1 MLVAEILSCIEGST
15 MRQRTSSTVRRVGA
29 LVAAGLLIAACGG
42 DDGGVVPAE
51 TTPAPPSD
59 TGSPDTSAPDTQA
72 PSSGAV
78 GTLADVES
86 AAIQIEA
93 EGTFVDPVE
102 GELLNAAGRGSG
114 FFIDPSGIA
123 VTNNHVVTGAALLKV
138 FVPGEDQPR
147 NAKVLGVSECSDL
160 AVIDVD
166 VEGVPFLEWYAG
178 SIDTGLDIY
187 AAGYPLGDPEYTL
200 QEGII
205 SKADAD
211 GETPWASIDRV
222 LEHTAASL
230 PGNSGGPIITADGQ
244 VVGVHYAS
252 NDAGQRFA
260 IAGDLAQPIVEQ
272 LRAGQN
278 VDSIGINGEAIL
290 GDGFSGIWVAS
301 VESGSPAD
309 ESGIE
314 PGDLLTRMEGLLLAT
329 DGTMSDYCDILR
341 SNDPDDVL
349 SIEVYRTGTDEV
361 LKGQL
366 NGDPLEVVTSL
377 AAEVDTED
385 TGADDTGY
393 TDYVTITDD
402 SGLIQV
408 SVPAEWNDV
417 NGTPWTV
424 EGTEV
429 GPGVSASTDLAG
441 FFETWGVPGV
451 FVGASALLGIT
462 PDQYLDGVD
471 YSGSCTYEGR
481 QPYDDGLY
489 VGSYDYY
496 SGCGDSGAT
505 FIVVAAEPADGS
517 FLVVVNVQALTQAD
531 LVAADEVFATFQVVG
546 DLGG

>member
-1 MLVAEILSCIEGST
+1 
-15 MRQRTSSTVRRVGA
+15 MRQRQLPTLRRFGA
-29 LVAAGLLIAACGG
+29 LVTAGLLLAACGG
-42 DDGGVVPAE
+42 DDGVLPVSSTSAPA
-51 TTPAPPSD
+51 D
-59 TGSPDTSAPDTQA
+59 TASSDTSAPSTEA
-72 PSSGAV
+72 PADGAV
-78 GTLADVES
+78 SSLADVEN
-86 AAIQIEA
+86 ATIQIEA
-93 EGTFVDPVE
+93 EGTFIDPEE

-114 FFIDPSGIA
+114 FFIDSSGIA

-138 FVPGEDQPR
+138 FVPGEDRPR

-166 VEGVPFLEWYAG
+166 VDDVPFLAWYDG
-178 SIDTGLDIY
+178 EIDTGLDIY

-200 QEGII
+200 QEGIV

-211 GETPWASIDRV
+211 GETQWASIDRV

-230 PGNSGGPIITADGQ
+230 PGNSGGPIITGDGQ

-252 NDAGQRFA
+252 NSAGQRFA
-260 IAGDLAQPIVEQ
+260 IAGDLARPIVEQ
-272 LRAGQN
+272 LRAGEN
-278 VDSIGINGEAIL
+278 VDSIGINGEALL

-309 ESGIE
+309 AAGVE

-329 DGTMSDYCDILR
+329 DGTMADYCDILR
-341 SNDPDDVL
+341 SNDPSDVL
-349 SIEVYRTGTDEV
+349 GIEVYRPGTDEV

-377 AAEVDTED
+377 ATEIDTED
-385 TGADDTGY
+385 DSSPEPGY
-393 TDYVTITDD
+393 AEYVTITDD

-408 SVPAEWNDV
+408 SVPAEWADV
-417 NGTPWTV
+417 NGTPWLI
-424 EGTEV
+424 EGSEV
-429 GPGVSASTDLAG
+429 GPAVSASSDLAG

-462 PDQYLDGVD
+462 PDEYLDGVD
-471 YSGSCTYEGR
+471 YSSACTYEGR

-489 VGSYDYY
+489 VGSYDWY
-496 SGCGDSGAT
+496 SGCGDSGAD
-505 FIVVAAEPADGS
+505 FIVVAAQPADGS
-517 FLVVVNVQALTQAD
+517 FLVVVNVQALTEAD